1 RVQPRACGDPRAD
14 LGNHRPLESGRALQ
28 VPVRQ
33 AGGRLHHPRRR
44 TRARAAAALPARDG
58 RAQRRPPAQLRCAQP
73 ACRLPPRVRPGRCH
87 GLPRRHQRDLG
98 NFHRRHRVRLPQG
111 RQREGR
117 QRGRAADWTSAR
129 LRLVT
134 GRRQMA
140 RALDAAAI
148 RALIVEDNRDI
159 CANIAA
165 YLEKFGYVLDFAH
178 DGVTAMNLALANP
191 FDVIVLDLMIPRMDG
206 ITFCQRLRADAQ
218 IETPVLMLTA
228 RDTLDDRLKGFDAG
242 ADDYLVKPFALQE
255 LHARLRA
262 LYKRCRRNGDNLLTV
277 GDLTLNR
284 STLQVHRAGRRVEIN
299 PAGIKLLRRLMEESP
314 SVVNRDDLETLLW

>member
-1 RVQPRACGDPRAD
+1 
-14 LGNHRPLESGRALQ
+14 
-28 VPVRQ
+28 
-33 AGGRLHHPRRR
+33 
-44 TRARAAAALPARDG
+44 
-58 RAQRRPPAQLRCAQP
+58 
-73 ACRLPPRVRPGRCH
+73 
-87 GLPRRHQRDLG
+87 
-98 NFHRRHRVRLPQG
+98 
-111 RQREGR
+111 
-117 QRGRAADWTSAR
+117 
-129 LRLVT
+129 
-134 GRRQMA
+134 M
-140 RALDAAAI
+140 

-165 YLEKFGYVLDFAH
+165 YLEKLGYVLDFAH
-178 DGVTAMNLALANP
+178 DGVTAMNLALNNP

-206 ITFCQRLRADAQ
+206 LTFCQKLRADAQ

-262 LYKRCRRNGDNLLTV
+262 LYKRSHRNGDNLLTV

-299 PAGIKLLRRLMEESP
+299 PAGMKLLRRLMEESP
-314 SVVNRDDLETLLW
+314 SVVNRDALETLLWADERPDGDALRSHMYKLRQAIDRPFDRPLIHTVHRIGYRIAEDGQ